1 MVICI
6 STNSKCQM
14 PVCVFFLIIFPQ
26 IQSKTASPH
35 SLIRSSS
42 LFLTINSI
50 HYFCHYLSVVTQGP
64 RD

>member
-1 MVICI
+1 
-6 STNSKCQM
+6 M
-14 PVCVFFLIIFPQ
+14 PDAGLCFFLIIFPQ